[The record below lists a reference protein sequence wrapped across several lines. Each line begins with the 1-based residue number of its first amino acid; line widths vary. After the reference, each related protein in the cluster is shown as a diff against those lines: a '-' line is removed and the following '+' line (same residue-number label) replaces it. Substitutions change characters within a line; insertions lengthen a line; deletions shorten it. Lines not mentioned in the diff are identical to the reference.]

1 MKDEKKAPKLRF
13 KGFTDDWEQCKLG
26 DVCEEVSGN
35 NGNVKG
41 LPILTISAAN
51 GWMNQKDRFSQVIAG
66 NELKKYTLLEKG
78 HLAYNHG
85 NSKLAKY
92 GTVFVQN
99 LYDQA

>member
-1 MKDEKKAPKLRF
+1 MKQSRPPGPRLLPGHAGTGGRDVIFA
-13 KGFTDDWEQCKLG
+13 WEQCKLG

-66 NELKKYTLLEKG
+66 NELKKYTLLKKR
-78 HLAYNHG
+78 
-85 NSKLAKY
+85 S
-92 GTVFVQN
+92 FSI
-99 LYDQA
+99 